1 MPAYINWDEIIRGII
16 IDPIIRDLYGIDTDS
31 LALIQSFSDYRGLQE
46 VLDTA
51 VSFELSR
58 PSTVAQSV
66 SRNGRILTAAR
77 NTVKPWRFIIE
88 PKPVFLYETYREK
101 LEPILTADRHQ
112 EQLITLGNN
121 AGQSWMIDYQGS
133 VDSLKFAHLGVSQFT
148 VNAASTGNTLV
159 LNVNESAPDFT
170 AIPSDTVVF
179 KAGDIIQP
187 AGHRYPYAVTKTVT
201 RGSAATV
208 TVILNRGLIT
218 QPNYTMTNKG
228 IIAGRKCYWIVKVSK
243 LPAVRLISGK
253 FMTFTDN
260 FELIESVI

>member
-1 MPAYINWDEIIRGII
+1 MPAFSNLSTFIPTVIASSSLQT
-16 IDPIIRDLYGIDTDS
+16 LYGINAETLD
-31 LALIQSFSDYRGLQE
+31 IMEEFQDYRGLQE

-51 VSFELSR
+51 VSFEISR

-77 NTVKPWRFIIE
+77 NTVKPWRFVIE
-88 PKPVFLYETYREK
+88 PKPVFLYEQYREL
-101 LEPILTADRHQ
+101 LEPILTADRHT

-121 AGQSWMIDYQGS
+121 AGQSWMIDYQGA
-133 VDSLKFAHLGVSQFT
+133 VDSLKFAYQGASQFT

-159 LNVNESAPDFT
+159 LNVAESAPFS
-170 AIPSDTVVF
+170 AMPSSTVIF
-179 KAGDIIQP
+179 RAGDVIQP
-187 AGHRYPYAVTKTVT
+187 IGHRYPYAVSKTVT

-208 TVILNRGLIT
+208 TVSLNRGLIT
-218 QPNYTMTNKG
+218 QPNYTMANKG
-228 IIAGRKCYWIVKVSK
+228 VIAGRKCYWIVKVSK

-253 FMTFTDN
+253 FMQFTDN

>member
-1 MPAYINWDEIIRGII
+1 MPAFPNLKLI
-16 IDPIIRDLYGIDTDS
+16 IDDIIDDPAKKELYGIDDDS
-31 LALIQSFSDYRGLQE
+31 LALIESFSDYRGLQE

-101 LEPILTADRHQ
+101 LEPILTADRHS

-133 VDSLKFAHLGVSQFT
+133 VDSLKFAHQGDSQFT
-148 VNAASTGNTLV
+148 VNASSTGNTLV
-159 LNVNESAPDFT
+159 LNVNESSPFT

-201 RGSAATV
+201 RGAAATV

-218 QPNYTMTNKG
+218 QPNYTMTGKG

>member
-1 MPAYINWDEIIRGII
+1 MPAFANLSTLIPTVIANAALQS
-16 IDPIIRDLYGIDTDS
+16 LYGINAETLDIIEQFD
-31 LALIQSFSDYRGLQE
+31 DYRGLQE

-101 LEPILTADRHQ
+101 LEPIFTADRHQ
-112 EQLITLGNN
+112 EQLITLGNR

-133 VDSLKFAHLGVSQFT
+133 VDSLKFSHQGDSQFT

-159 LNVNESAPDFT
+159 LNVNESAPFT
-170 AIPSDTVVF
+170 AIPSNTVVF

-187 AGHRYPYAVTKTVT
+187 IGHRYPYAVTKTVT

-218 QPNYTMTNKG
+218 QPNYTISGKG